1 MNTKIIRVL
10 LIDDHKVLRE
20 GLRLLLDSEADIEV
34 VGEAGNAET
43 ALTLTAENNPDVVV
57 MDLGLPG
64 GGGLNAIKEIRARQ
78 YPVKIVVLS
87 MHSKR
92 SMITEALAAGSDG
105 YVPKSSAHD
114 NLLDAI
120 RTVYAG
126 HRFLDPTAATIVVD
140 ALLDRKDH
148 DTRLDLL
155 SDREQQ
161 VLKLTALGYT
171 SREIGEQ
178 LSLSPKTIETYR
190 QRVMEKLEF
199 EHRSDLVRFALQSG
213 LLEDIKP
220 E

>member
-1 MNTKIIRVL
+1 MNIEVIRVL
-10 LIDDHKVLRE
+10 LVDDHKVLRE

-34 VGEAGNAET
+34 IGEAGDVEH
-43 ALTLTAENNPDVVV
+43 ALKLTATGLPDVVV

-64 GGGLNAIKEIRARQ
+64 GGGLNAIKQIRAKQ

-92 SMITEALAAGSDG
+92 TLITEALAAGSDG

-126 HRFLDPTAATIVVD
+126 DRFLDPAAATIVVD
-140 ALLDRKDH
+140 ALLERKNQDH
-148 DTRLDLL
+148 RLAIL

-161 VLKLTALGYT
+161 VLQLTAMGYT

-199 EHRSDLVRFALQSG
+199 KHRSDLVRFALQAG
-213 LLEDIKP
+213 LLEDLRP